1 MKITKSKLKQIL
13 KEELLKEIEQG
24 EKTAMSDLYADYG
37 EDPIEALQKR
47 RDELEPRLRTAK
59 DAEYYMKLTRE
70 IVRLKLERE
79 KQQ

>member
-24 EKTAMSDLYADYG
+24 EKTAMSDLYTDYS

-47 RDELEPRLRTAK
+47 RDELESRMRTAK

-70 IVRLKLERE
+70 IVKLKLERE

>member
-1 MKITKSKLKQIL
+1 MKITKNRLRQII
-13 KEELLKEIEQG
+13 KEELLKETKEGEEIE
-24 EKTAMSDLYADYG
+24 MSDLYADYG

>member
-24 EKTAMSDLYADYG
+24 EKTAMSDLYTDYS